1 MDLLM
6 VLYDLVLRWKQ
17 YGLEDSNNI
26 RKGIQILDEHLN
38 ENGAWKS
45 IEYYLELRVKLINFK

>member
-17 YGLEDSNNI
+17 YGFEDSNNI

-38 ENGAWKS
+38 ENGASKS
-45 IEYYLELRVKLINFK
+45 IEYYL